1 MMIGR
6 AHERGSSLSATKYQE
21 NAVPVDM
28 NRARLVGG
36 ESGYYYEAGYITL
49 LRKVMA
55 FLNYVTCL
63 PVNNTKRTCWIMF
76 DFPTHDEKD
85 RLL

>member
-1 MMIGR
+1 MNSPGTSAMLNHSVRGR
-6 AHERGSSLSATKYQE
+6 VELLGDKVGCEQWVTNGS
-21 NAVPVDM
+21 V
-28 NRARLVGG
+28 
-36 ESGYYYEAGYITL
+36 TL